1 MTYNNIEKEN
11 KKENNT
17 KKQSK
22 TKKKTKKQSKSKIPS
37 DIDLFDNR
45 IIRLTKAVDTET
57 SEKIVEQLL
66 KLDTIKSNKDIIFY
80 INSPGGTVS
89 DGMAIYDAMQIVKS
103 DIKTICLGRCSSMA
117 ALLLSGG
124 TKGKRY
130 ITPNSEVMIHEV
142 STFNCGKI
150 GDVKISFEHS
160 NALNERIIKILSDNT
175 GKDIE
180 QIRQDIQQK
189 DKWFNSD
196 EALEYGLVDKLL
208 TKSAL

>member
-1 MTYNNIEKEN
+1 MKETN
-11 KKENNT
+11 STKNT
-17 KKQSK
+17 KKSNR
-22 TKKKTKKQSKSKIPS
+22 TKKNTKKETKPKTPT
-37 DIDLFDNR
+37 DVNLLDNR

-66 KLDTIKSNKDIIFY
+66 KLDAIKSNKDIIFY
-80 INSPGGTVS
+80 INSPGGSVS

-103 DIKTICLGRCSSMA
+103 DVKTICLGRCSSMA
-117 ALLLSGG
+117 AILLSGG

-142 STFNCGKI
+142 STFNGGKI
-150 GDVKISFEHS
+150 GDVKVSFEHS
-160 NALNERIIKILSDNT
+160 NALNERIIKILADNT
-175 GKDIE
+175 GKSIE
-180 QIRQDIQQK
+180 QIRQDIQLK

-208 TKSAL
+208 TKTTF

>member
-1 MTYNNIEKEN
+1 MKETN
-11 KKENNT
+11 STKNT
-17 KKQSK
+17 KKSNR
-22 TKKKTKKQSKSKIPS
+22 TKKNTKKETKPKTPT
-37 DIDLFDNR
+37 DVNLLDNR

-66 KLDTIKSNKDIIFY
+66 KLDAIKSNKDIIFY
-80 INSPGGTVS
+80 INSPGGSVS

-103 DIKTICLGRCSSMA
+103 DVKTICLGRCSSMA
-117 ALLLSGG
+117 AILLSGG

-142 STFNCGKI
+142 STFNGGKI
-150 GDVKISFEHS
+150 GDVKVSFEHS
-160 NALNERIIKILSDNT
+160 NALNERIIKILADNT
-175 GKDIE
+175 GKSIE
-180 QIRQDIQQK
+180 QIRQDIQLK

-208 TKSAL
+208 TKTTL

>member
-1 MTYNNIEKEN
+1 MTKKDTKEDT
-11 KKENNT
+11 KKESKAKSKTRKTT
-17 KKQSK
+17 KKD
-22 TKKKTKKQSKSKIPS
+22 TKPKVPS
-37 DIDLFDNR
+37 DVILLDNR
-45 IIRLTKAVDTET
+45 IIRLTKTVDTET

-66 KLDTIKSNKDIIFY
+66 KLDAIKSNKDIIFY
-80 INSPGGTVS
+80 INSPGGSVS

-103 DIKTICLGRCSSMA
+103 DVKTICLGRCSSMA
-117 ALLLSGG
+117 AILLSGG

-142 STFNCGKI
+142 STFNGGKI
-150 GDVKISFEHS
+150 GDVKISYEHS
-160 NALNERIIKILSDNT
+160 NALNERIIKILAENT
-175 GKDIE
+175 GKDID

-208 TKSAL
+208 TKNSL